1 MNLFDEI
8 MGIESNDSVVIE
20 SSDKSTLDTN
30 FKKKSGIEFDI
41 VDIDD
46 KKAKGKIDTIKGK
59 YKNNFVGFVAFEK
72 GTDKLA
78 GFIRVW
84 PNWITKDW
92 HGNLI
97 SPIEVKPK
105 YRGYGLGKLLMEK
118 AIKKYNANYLF
129 VNEDNEIAIKL
140 YKSLG
145 FRISD
150 TLSHEEGD
158 EDGDGEYYLMT
169 LPSARKEVTTESAY
183 DRPFSYDE
191 IVRNYGKSKADELMK
206 DDAHKFRADS
216 GIELIH
222 KEPTK
227 EELLRIWKNWN
238 NMNPKDKAISDK
250 KSMELYGLTNA
261 ENFNKLKNEYN
272 TYSGPVLYHGSKE
285 DLINIEAR
293 NLSFNERDF
302 IFASN
307 DRNYALCF
315 AGNRWND
322 SMLNLSYYDGQ
333 MYLTELKYGMLKT
346 IYDTDGFIYELPSTS
361 FKPYKTKKNEFVSIS
376 KSITPVRRV
385 YIKNILNELRNSG
398 VIISYYPKKP
408 KWWIDNVNE
417 SSNSIF
423 TESWKSKITDNFKPK
438 GKKSLS
444 DFNMVKIDKAF
455 IDKYKSDY
463 SSLKHVDLKDDAYA
477 WIDKENNK
485 LVAIAAV
492 DLSDH
497 GDENKWIT
505 VIEVFDNYK
514 GYGLGKQLLDYCVK
528 HLKGDALGVYKD
540 NQVAIEMYKK
550 YGFKISKESQEE
562 IDSGKTKWYK
572 MYLKLNTTNES
583 YYELFE
589 SIITD
594 RKDIYHNRDKFESGE
609 INLCF
614 ITGHSGSGKS
624 TIGKSLSSKDKTEYF
639 ELDDVVANYNFS
651 DENLKEYGDLIYSF
665 FKSSGKPYRFTS
677 RKEFE
682 DTDFKDRYKDYDI
695 KITKAFIDHS
705 IKYAK
710 SHTSNKYVVEGVE
723 IFWCIEPKYVED
735 YAVYIKGTS
744 ALKSMHRAA
753 KRDQDPGILG
763 YLDLFLDLN
772 RLKTYRIYEKD
783 LNKWYSYYSKLDKE
797 EVVTEKFNYIIED
810 IYGIEKDNEWNAIV
824 KVKGIDKPLRGRSE
838 ILIIKDDKVFL
849 CFDRPTSIDK
859 KYRLPGGGW
868 NKDEDHMK
876 SAIREAEEEAKI
888 KTKNIMYY
896 DTYIDVYDTPKR
908 WVEERIPEKYWW
920 YGYYTDVY
928 VGEYDGKY
936 TGYVNIQDRD
946 SDMVKDGDFYDI
958 KEVWD
963 VLNDFHKEAIEKY
976 KESQIKIESSNI
988 IKERADILDKIRK
1001 ALQSGLG
1008 MNDSQAK
1015 KLISED
1021 SYDQFV
1027 HGKCDKGRIGD
1038 ENCICI
1044 AGLNKDNFNKAYV
1057 IVKDTIDGTDFTV
1070 NKDNY
1075 CTLFLTDKN
1084 KVDNESYIED
1094 TYKEDEIMSENTFDK
1109 LYYGLDD
1116 VFIEATGKAE
1126 TTIIREQIYP
1136 IVEKVL
1142 SDPNGDRKFR
1152 LLVKKFLDKNASKLN
1167 TAGPTYMIPF
1177 TDDDKEEFFKC
1188 FGTSKND
1195 LVKPIVKMT
1204 NLVNDKA
1211 GWKSLRQNPIFC
1223 LFYCC
1228 IRYYT
1233 IKKDEKGLNTAL
1245 IIYALSVYPSRYSV
1259 FFQYGANPD
1268 IMDYTIDNLSAR
1280 FLFKKEG
1287 SVLATLLSSIKNSY
1301 EFHKKDFPEGTD
1313 DSVISWVSRIRNDQN
1328 SLLKNIASEYY
1339 INHRKNARIVTQ
1351 SETYSDNEMI
1361 DDNLND
1367 TSVVEDVT
1375 RRISVNI
1382 ITNGVDI
1389 TRATAA
1395 AKLAGISVSD
1405 LRFYL
1410 QKIITKERNEELN
1423 KFIESVVFIYL
1434 YKENHKP
1441 YEINEMKFL
1450 QFGSDLFRRTN
1461 TNDPNVVTIK
1471 ELLNV
1476 WSSQSGINDKY
1487 KRIASQIN
1495 YKRGIFMYII
1505 LCIQYYNQK

>member
-1 MNLFDEI
+1 MNLFDSI
-8 MGIESNDSVVIE
+8 MESGSYGSFIESKNEMNLNFLKKVKINDVICKKYGLIHVKVNNDTEGYVFLKDDDLVGFISVENKDDGSKWIQALEVRPKYRKLGIGKSLLDYAVKELKADHLSVRKTNDVALNMYKKYGFKEYDSTDSMIYMSINSIITE
-20 SSDKSTLDTN
+20 STDKSVLDKN
-30 FKKKSGIEFDI
+30 FKKKTGIQFDF
-41 VDIDD
+41 VDIRDP
-46 KKAKGKIDTIKGK
+46 KVKCKIDTIHGK
-59 YKNNFVGFVAFEK
+59 YKDHFKGFAAFEK
-72 GTDKLA
+72 NTNNFA
-78 GFIRVW
+78 GFVRVW
-84 PNWITKDW
+84 PDWITNGW

-97 SPIEVKPK
+97 SPIEVTPK
-105 YRGYGLGKLLMEK
+105 YRGYGLGKLLIEK

-150 TLSHEEGD
+150 TLSHKEGD
-158 EDGDGEYYLMT
+158 DDGDGEYYLMT
-169 LPSARKEVTTESAY
+169 LPSARKEVTTE
-183 DRPFSYDE
+183 
-191 IVRNYGKSKADELMK
+191 
-206 DDAHKFRADS
+206 
-216 GIELIH
+216 IE
-222 KEPTK
+222 
-227 EELLRIWKNWN
+227 
-238 NMNPKDKAISDK
+238 S
-250 KSMELYGLTNA
+250 
-261 ENFNKLKNEYN
+261 
-272 TYSGPVLYHGSKE
+272 
-285 DLINIEAR
+285 
-293 NLSFNERDF
+293 
-302 IFASN
+302 
-307 DRNYALCF
+307 
-315 AGNRWND
+315 
-322 SMLNLSYYDGQ
+322 
-333 MYLTELKYGMLKT
+333 
-346 IYDTDGFIYELPSTS
+346 
-361 FKPYKTKKNEFVSIS
+361 
-376 KSITPVRRV
+376 
-385 YIKNILNELRNSG
+385 
-398 VIISYYPKKP
+398 VII
-408 KWWIDNVNE
+408 
-417 SSNSIF
+417 
-423 TESWKSKITDNFKPK
+423 
-438 GKKSLS
+438 
-444 DFNMVKIDKAF
+444 DK
-455 IDKYKSDY
+455 
-463 SSLKHVDLKDDAYA
+463 
-477 WIDKENNK
+477 
-485 LVAIAAV
+485 
-492 DLSDH
+492 
-497 GDENKWIT
+497 
-505 VIEVFDNYK
+505 
-514 GYGLGKQLLDYCVK
+514 
-528 HLKGDALGVYKD
+528 
-540 NQVAIEMYKK
+540 
-550 YGFKISKESQEE
+550 
-562 IDSGKTKWYK
+562 
-572 MYLKLNTTNES
+572 
-583 YYELFE
+583 
-589 SIITD
+589 
-594 RKDIYHNRDKFESGE
+594 KDIYHNKDKFDSGE

-624 TIGKSLSSKDKTEYF
+624 TMGKSLSNKDNTEYF

-651 DENLKEYGDLIYSF
+651 DDNLKEYGDLIYSF

-710 SHTSNKYVVEGVE
+710 SHQNKKYVIEGVE
-723 IFWCIEPKYVED
+723 LFWCIEPKYVED

-753 KRDQDPGILG
+753 KRDQDPGVLG
-763 YLDLFLDLN
+763 YLDLFFDLN

-797 EVVTEKFNYIIED
+797 EVVTEKSNYIIED
-810 IYGIEKDNEWNAIV
+810 IYGVEKDNEWNAIV

-838 ILIIKDDKVFL
+838 ILILKDNKVFL

-876 SAIREAEEEAKI
+876 SAIREAEEEARI

-988 IKERADILDKIRK
+988 IKERSDILDKIRK
-1001 ALQSGLG
+1001 ALQSCLG
-1008 MNDSQAK
+1008 MSDTQTK

-1027 HGKCDKGRIGD
+1027 HGKCGKGRIGD

-1044 AGLNKDNFNKAYV
+1044 AGLNKDNFNKAYT
-1057 IVKDTIDGTDFTV
+1057 IVKDTINGTDFVV

-1075 CTLFLTDKN
+1075 YTLFLTDKN
-1084 KVDNESYIED
+1084 KVDNEIYTENNYEED
-1094 TYKEDEIMSENTFDK
+1094 DIMNENTFDMM
-1109 LYYGLDD
+1109 YYGLED
-1116 VFIEATGKAE
+1116 VFTEASAKAE
-1126 TTIIREQIYP
+1126 TSIIKEQIYP
-1136 IVEKVL
+1136 IAEKTL

-1152 LLVKKFLDKNASKLN
+1152 LLVKKFLDKHASKLN

-1188 FGTSKND
+1188 FNTTKAN
-1195 LVKPIVKMT
+1195 LTKPIIQFT

-1223 LFYCC
+1223 LFYSCV
-1228 IRYYT
+1228 RYYT
-1233 IKKDEKGLNTAL
+1233 LKKDEKGLNIAL

-1259 FFQYGANPD
+1259 FFQYGANAD
-1268 IMDYTIDNLSAR
+1268 VMDYTIDNLSSR
-1280 FLFKKEG
+1280 FLFKQQS
-1287 SVLATLLSSIKNSY
+1287 SVLETLMTSIQHSY
-1301 EFHKKDFPEGTD
+1301 STLKDDFITGD
-1313 DSVISWVSRIRNDQN
+1313 DNAVIRWVSRIRNDQN

-1339 INHRKNARIVTQ
+1339 ANYRKNARIVTQ
-1351 SETYSDNEMI
+1351 SETYADNEMI

-1375 RRISVNI
+1375 RRISTNI

-1395 AKLAGISVSD
+1395 AKLAGVSISD

-1410 QKIITKERNEELN
+1410 TRIITRERNEELN
-1423 KFIESVVFIYL
+1423 KFIESIVFIYL
-1434 YKENHKP
+1434 YQENHKP

-1461 TNDPNVVTIK
+1461 SNDPNVSTIK

-1476 WSSQSGINDKY
+1476 WSQQSGINDRY

-1495 YKRGIFMYII
+1495 YKRGIFMYVV

>member
-8 MGIESNDSVVIE
+8 MGINSQDSIVIE
-20 SSDKSTLDTN
+20 SSDKSTLDKN

-46 KKAKGKIDTIKGK
+46 KRAKGKIDTIKGK

-72 GTDKLA
+72 DTDKLA

-84 PNWITKDW
+84 PKWITKDW

-97 SPIEVKPK
+97 SPIDVKPK

-129 VNEDNEIAIKL
+129 VNEDNEVAIKL

-145 FRISD
+145 FSISD

-169 LPSARKEVTTESAY
+169 LPSARKEVTTES
-183 DRPFSYDE
+183 
-191 IVRNYGKSKADELMK
+191 
-206 DDAHKFRADS
+206 
-216 GIELIH
+216 
-222 KEPTK
+222 
-227 EELLRIWKNWN
+227 
-238 NMNPKDKAISDK
+238 
-250 KSMELYGLTNA
+250 
-261 ENFNKLKNEYN
+261 
-272 TYSGPVLYHGSKE
+272 
-285 DLINIEAR
+285 
-293 NLSFNERDF
+293 
-302 IFASN
+302 
-307 DRNYALCF
+307 
-315 AGNRWND
+315 
-322 SMLNLSYYDGQ
+322 
-333 MYLTELKYGMLKT
+333 TEL
-346 IYDTDGFIYELPSTS
+346 
-361 FKPYKTKKNEFVSIS
+361 
-376 KSITPVRRV
+376 
-385 YIKNILNELRNSG
+385 
-398 VIISYYPKKP
+398 
-408 KWWIDNVNE
+408 
-417 SSNSIF
+417 
-423 TESWKSKITDNFKPK
+423 
-438 GKKSLS
+438 
-444 DFNMVKIDKAF
+444 
-455 IDKYKSDY
+455 
-463 SSLKHVDLKDDAYA
+463 
-477 WIDKENNK
+477 
-485 LVAIAAV
+485 
-492 DLSDH
+492 
-497 GDENKWIT
+497 
-505 VIEVFDNYK
+505 
-514 GYGLGKQLLDYCVK
+514 
-528 HLKGDALGVYKD
+528 
-540 NQVAIEMYKK
+540 
-550 YGFKISKESQEE
+550 
-562 IDSGKTKWYK
+562 
-572 MYLKLNTTNES
+572 
-583 YYELFE
+583 ELFE
-589 SIITD
+589 SVIFD

-624 TIGKSLSSKDKTEYF
+624 TMGKSLSSKDSTEYF

-651 DENLKEYGDLIYSF
+651 DDNLKEYGDLIYSF

-695 KITKAFIDHS
+695 KITKAFVDHS

-710 SHTSNKYVVEGVE
+710 THTSNKYVVEGVE
-723 IFWCIEPKYVED
+723 LFWCIDPKYVED

-753 KRDQDPGILG
+753 KRDQDPGVLG

-783 LNKWYSYYSKLDKE
+783 LNKWYSYYSKLEKE
-797 EVVTEKFNYIIED
+797 KVITEKSNYIIED
-810 IYGIEKDNEWNAIV
+810 VYGIEKDNEWNSIV

-963 VLNDFHKEAIEKY
+963 ILNDFHKEAIEKY

-1038 ENCICI
+1038 ENCVCI
-1044 AGLNKDNFNKAYV
+1044 AGLNKDNFNKAYE

-1070 NKDNY
+1070 DKDNY
-1075 CTLFLTDKN
+1075 YTLFLTDKN
-1084 KVDNESYIED
+1084 KVDNE
-1094 TYKEDEIMSENTFDK
+1094 TYTENNYEEDEIMSENTFDK

-1116 VFIEATGKAE
+1116 VFTEATGKAE

-1471 ELLNV
+1471 ELLNI

>member
-8 MGIESNDSVVIE
+8 MGIDSQDSIVIE
-20 SSDKSTLDTN
+20 SSDKSTLDKN

-46 KKAKGKIDTIKGK
+46 KRAKGKIDTIKGK

-72 GTDKLA
+72 DTDNLA

-84 PNWITKDW
+84 PNWITKNW

-97 SPIEVKPK
+97 SPIDVKPK

-169 LPSARKEVTTESAY
+169 LPSARKKEVTTESAY
-183 DRPFSYDE
+183 DKPFSYDE

-222 KEPTK
+222 REPTHD
-227 EELLRIWKNWN
+227 ELLRIWKNWN
-238 NMNPKDKAISDK
+238 KMNPKDKAISDK

-322 SMLNLSYYDGQ
+322 SMLNLSYYNGQ
-333 MYLTELKYGMLKT
+333 MYLTELKYGMLKS

-417 SSNSIF
+417 SSN
-423 TESWKSKITDNFKPK
+423 ESCYD
-438 GKKSLS
+438 
-444 DFNMVKIDKAF
+444 
-455 IDKYKSDY
+455 
-463 SSLKHVDLKDDAYA
+463 
-477 WIDKENNK
+477 
-485 LVAIAAV
+485 
-492 DLSDH
+492 
-497 GDENKWIT
+497 
-505 VIEVFDNYK
+505 
-514 GYGLGKQLLDYCVK
+514 
-528 HLKGDALGVYKD
+528 
-540 NQVAIEMYKK
+540 
-550 YGFKISKESQEE
+550 
-562 IDSGKTKWYK
+562 
-572 MYLKLNTTNES
+572 
-583 YYELFE
+583 LFE
-589 SIITD
+589 SIISD

-624 TIGKSLSSKDKTEYF
+624 TMGKSLSNKDNTEYF

-651 DENLKEYGDLIYSF
+651 DDNLKEYGDLIYSF

-723 IFWCIEPKYVED
+723 LFWCIEPKYVED

-753 KRDQDPGILG
+753 KRDQDPGVLG

-797 EVVTEKFNYIIED
+797 EVVTERSDYIIED
-810 IYGIEKDNEWNAIV
+810 IYGVEKDKEWYSLV

-838 ILIIKDDKVFL
+838 ILILKDDKVFL

-859 KYRLPGGGW
+859 RYRLPGGGW

-888 KTKNIMYY
+888 KTKNVMYY

-908 WVEERIPEKYWW
+908 WVMKRIPEKYWW

-928 VGEYDGKY
+928 VGEYDGKF

-946 SDMVKDGDFYDI
+946 SDMVKDGEFYNI
-958 KEVWD
+958 EEVWD
-963 VLNDFHKEAIEKY
+963 ILNPYHKDAINAY
-976 KESQIKIESSNI
+976 KSSQTKTESTDI
-988 IKERADILDKIRK
+988 IKDRADILDKIRK
-1001 ALQSGLG
+1001 ALQSGLE

-1021 SYDQFV
+1021 SYNQFI
-1027 HGKCDKGRIGD
+1027 HGECKGRIGD

-1044 AGLNKDNFNKAYV
+1044 AGLNKDNFNKAYA

-1084 KVDNESYIED
+1084 KVDNETYIENN
-1094 TYKEDEIMSENTFDK
+1094 YKEDEIMSENTFDK
-1109 LYYGLDD
+1109 LYYGLDN
-1116 VFIEATGKAE
+1116 VFTEATGKAE

-1142 SDPNGDRKFR
+1142 SDPNGDRRFR

-1471 ELLNV
+1471 ELLNI